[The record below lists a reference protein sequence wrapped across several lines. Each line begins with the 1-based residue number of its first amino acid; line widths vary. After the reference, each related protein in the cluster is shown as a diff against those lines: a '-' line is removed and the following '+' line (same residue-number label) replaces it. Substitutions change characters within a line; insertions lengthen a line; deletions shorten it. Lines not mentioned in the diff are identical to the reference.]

1 MPTFSLVTSFRGDH
15 WNLYAKDC
23 IESFIKHW
31 PKDTK
36 LYAYYNDWPE
46 RGLQS
51 YDSDR
56 VEFIDLMSVSKE
68 LCEFFKKFKDP
79 KDAPNWRTDVKRW
92 AYKVYTEYEFFVK
105 NPPKCDVGIWID
117 ADTVTYK
124 DIPKAKLEAWM
135 PKDKD
140 IAVLGREAVNYI
152 EAGFVMMQMTELN
165 KALFADLFGI
175 WDSGE
180 IYNYKEWHDAFVF
193 TRIMNLHQ
201 AHGLQVNN
209 LSPYCADLNAFEA
222 SPLVRYMYHN
232 KGLLKF
238 KQEQANQKEP
248 NTKVKTKKTEDS
260 NKKPIVVTPQDCM
273 PIEDIRMNI
282 LTNAKRMPT
291 AITKRCQ
298 WNDEEVAIVSAG
310 PSLKKSF
317 REIQQLQN
325 RGVRIVCVKHSHNT
339 LLENNIQPWACTILD
354 PRPFNEKSTHG
365 YVRKELLAEPHPRVM
380 YWVATMSNPDVVTHL
395 LDKKAKVVAWDAY
408 CNAIE
413 GWEFFKDRLLITGG
427 TCAGMRSMGLLHTL
441 GFRTMHL
448 YGFDSCIEGEPENKD
463 ELAEDGRKKWL
474 KVSVGEDNKPYW
486 TTGEL
491 LAQAQD
497 FEKLMQREEIDLDIH
512 VHGDGLV
519 KALWDDGLKD
529 KIEKTT
535 YKEIFDDIP

>member
-1 MPTFSLVTSFRGDH
+1 MSTFSLVTSFRGDH

-51 YDSDR
+51 YDKDR
-56 VEFIDLMSVSKE
+56 VEFIDLMSVSTE
-68 LCEFFKKFKDP
+68 LCGFFKNFKDP

-105 NPPKCDVGIWID
+105 NSPKCDVGIWID

-124 DIPKAKLEAWM
+124 DIPKAKLEEWV

-140 IAVLGREAVNYI
+140 ITVLGREAVNYI
-152 EAGFVMMQMTELN
+152 EAGFVAMQMTDLN
-165 KALFADLFGI
+165 KALFADLFGV

-209 LSPYCADLNAFEA
+209 LSPHCADLNAFEA

-232 KGLLKF
+232 KGMLKF
-238 KQEQANQKEP
+238 KQDQASQEAAP
-248 NTKVKTKKTEDS
+248 NTKVQYQQPKST
-260 NKKPIVVTPQDCM
+260 KKPIVVTPQDCM

-282 LTNAKRMPT
+282 LTNTKRMPLS
-291 AITKRCQ
+291 ITKRCQ
-298 WNDEEVAIVSAG
+298 WNNEEVAIVSAG

-317 REIQQLQN
+317 KELQQLQN

-365 YVRKELLAEPHPRVM
+365 FVRKELLANPHPRVM

-395 LDKKAKVVAWDAY
+395 VDKKAKVIAWDAY

-413 GWEFFKDRLLITGG
+413 GWDFFKNRLLITGG
-427 TCAGMRSMGLLHTL
+427 TCAGMRSIGLLHTL

-448 YGFDSCIEGEPENKD
+448 YGFDSCIDGEPKNKD

-474 KVSVGEDNKPYW
+474 KVSVGEDNKTYW

>member
-15 WNLYAKDC
+15 WNIYAKDC

-56 VEFIDLMSVSKE
+56 VEFIDLMSVSTE
-68 LCEFFKKFKDP
+68 LCEFFKKFKSP
-79 KDAPNWRTDVKRW
+79 EGTPNWRTDVKRW

-117 ADTVTYK
+117 ADTVTYN
-124 DIPKAKLEAWM
+124 DIPKAKLEEWM
-135 PKDKD
+135 PTDKD
-140 IAVLGREAVNYI
+140 ISVLGREAVNYI
-152 EAGFVMMQMTELN
+152 EAGFVAMRMTDLN
-165 KALFADLFGI
+165 KALFSDLFGV
-175 WDSGE
+175 WNSGE

-201 AHGLQVNN
+201 AHGLQVHN
-209 LSPYCADLNAFEA
+209 LSPHCADLNAFEA

-238 KQEQANQKEP
+238 KQEQAGQEP
-248 NTKVKTKKTEDS
+248 PQTKVKATKTEES
-260 NKKPIVVTPQDCM
+260 SKKPIVVTPQDCM

-298 WNDEEVAIVSAG
+298 WNNEEVAIVSAG

-413 GWEFFKDRLLITGG
+413 GWDFFKDRLLITGG
-427 TCAGMRSMGLLHTL
+427 TCAGMRSIGLLHTL

>member
-1 MPTFSLVTSFRGDH
+1 MSTFSLVTSFRGDH
-15 WNLYAKDC
+15 WNIYAKDC
-23 IESFIKHW
+23 IESFIQHW

-46 RGLQS
+46 RGLQT

-56 VEFIDLMSVSKE
+56 VEFIDLMSVSTE
-68 LCEFFKKFKDP
+68 LCEFFKKFKSP
-79 KDAPNWRTDVKRW
+79 KDTPNWRTDVKRW

-117 ADTVTYK
+117 ADTVTYN
-124 DIPKAKLEAWM
+124 DIPKAKLEEWM

-165 KALFADLFGI
+165 KALFADLFGV
-175 WDSGE
+175 WNSGE

-201 AHGLQVNN
+201 AHGLQINN
-209 LSPYCADLNAFEA
+209 LSPHCADLNAFEA

-238 KQEQANQKEP
+238 KQEQASQESP
-248 NTKVKTKKTEDS
+248 QTKVKATKTEES
-260 NKKPIVVTPQDCM
+260 SKKPIVVTPQDCM

-282 LTNAKRMPT
+282 LTNAKRLPIS
-291 AITKRCQ
+291 ITKRCQ

-413 GWEFFKDRLLITGG
+413 GWDFFKDRLLITGG
-427 TCAGMRSMGLLHTL
+427 TCAGMRSIGLLHTL

-497 FEKLMQREEIDLDIH
+497 FEKLMQREEIDLDIY

>member
-1 MPTFSLVTSFRGDH
+1 MSTFSLVTSFRGDH
-15 WNLYAKDC
+15 WNIYAKDC

-46 RGLQS
+46 RGLQT
-51 YDSDR
+51 YDSNR
-56 VEFIDLMSVSKE
+56 VEFIDLMSASTE
-68 LCEFFKKFKDP
+68 LCEFFKKFKSPEDT
-79 KDAPNWRTDVKRW
+79 PNWRTDVKRW
-92 AYKVYTEYEFFVK
+92 AYKVYTEYEFFAK
-105 NPPKCDVGIWID
+105 SPPKCDVGIWID
-117 ADTVTYK
+117 ADTVTYN
-124 DIPKAKLEAWM
+124 DIPKAKLEEWL

-152 EAGFVMMQMTELN
+152 EAGFVMMRMTDLN
-165 KALFADLFGI
+165 KALFADLFGV
-175 WDSGE
+175 WNSGE
-180 IYNYKEWHDAFVF
+180 IYNYREWHDAFVF

-201 AHGLQVNN
+201 AHGLQVEN
-209 LSPYCADLNAFEA
+209 LSPHCADLNAFEA

-232 KGLLKF
+232 KGMLKF
-238 KQEQANQKEP
+238 KEQQAGQEPP
-248 NTKVKTKKTEDS
+248 NTKVKARKTEDS

-282 LTNAKRMPT
+282 LTNAKRIPST
-291 AITKRCQ
+291 IKRCK

-310 PSLKKSF
+310 PSLKKNLEHI
-317 REIQQLQN
+317 RQLQN
-325 RGVRIVCVKHSHNT
+325 RNVRIVCVKHSHNT
-339 LLENNIQPWACTILD
+339 LLENNIQPWGCTILD

-365 YVRKELLAEPHPRVM
+365 FVRKELLAEPHPRVI
-380 YWVATMSNPDVVTHL
+380 YFVATMSNPDVVTHL

-413 GWEFFKDRLLITGG
+413 GWDAFKDKLLITGG
-427 TCAGMRSMGLLHTL
+427 TCAGMRSIGLLHTL

-448 YGFDSCIEGEPENKD
+448 YGFDSCIEGEPEDKD

-474 KVSVGEDNKPYW
+474 KVSVGEENKPYW

-497 FEKLMQREEIDLDIH
+497 FEKLMQREEVDLDIH

-519 KALWDDGLKD
+519 KALWDDGLKT

-535 YKEIFDDIP
+535 YKELFDDIP

>member
-1 MPTFSLVTSFRGDH
+1 MSTFSLVTSFRGDH
-15 WNLYAKDC
+15 WNIYAKDC

-31 PKDTK
+31 PEDTK

-51 YDSDR
+51 YDPKR
-56 VEFIDLMSVSKE
+56 VEFIDLMGASQE
-68 LCEFFKKFKDP
+68 LCEFFKKFKSPEDT
-79 KDAPNWRTDVKRW
+79 PNWRTDVKRW

-105 NPPKCDVGIWID
+105 NPPKSDVGIWID
-117 ADTVTYK
+117 ADTVTYN
-124 DIPKAKLEAWM
+124 DIPKAKLEEWL

-152 EAGFVMMQMTELN
+152 EAGFVMMRMTDLN
-165 KALFADLFGI
+165 KALFADLFGV
-175 WDSGE
+175 WNSGE
-180 IYNYKEWHDAFVF
+180 IYNYREWHDAFVF

-201 AHGLQVNN
+201 AHGLQVEN
-209 LSPYCADLNAFEA
+209 LSPHCADLNAFEA

-232 KGLLKF
+232 KGMLKF
-238 KQEQANQKEP
+238 KEQQAGQEPP
-248 NTKVKTKKTEDS
+248 NTKVKARKTEDS

-282 LTNAKRMPT
+282 LTNAKRIPST
-291 AITKRCQ
+291 IKRCK

-310 PSLKKSF
+310 PSLKKNLENI
-317 REIQQLQN
+317 RQLQN
-325 RGVRIVCVKHSHNT
+325 RNVRIVCVKHSHNT
-339 LLENNIQPWACTILD
+339 LLENNIQPWGCTILD

-365 YVRKELLAEPHPRVM
+365 FVRKELLAEPHPRVI
-380 YWVATMSNPDVVTHL
+380 YFVATMSNPDVVTHL

-413 GWEFFKDRLLITGG
+413 GWDAFKDKLLITGG
-427 TCAGMRSMGLLHTL
+427 TCAGMRSIGLLHTL

-497 FEKLMQREEIDLDIH
+497 FEKLMQREEVDLDIH

-519 KALWDDGLKD
+519 KALWDDGLKN

-535 YKEIFDDIP
+535 YKELFDDIP

>member
-56 VEFIDLMSVSKE
+56 VEFIDLMSVSPE
-68 LCEFFKKFKDP
+68 LCEFFKKFKSP
-79 KDAPNWRTDVKRW
+79 KDTPNWRTDVKRW
-92 AYKVYTEYEFFVK
+92 AYKVYTEYDFFVK
-105 NPPKCDVGIWID
+105 NSPKCDVGIWID
-117 ADTVTYK
+117 ADTVTYN
-124 DIPKAKLEAWM
+124 DIPKAKLEEWM
-135 PKDKD
+135 PTNKD
-140 IAVLGREAVNYI
+140 ISVLGREAVNYI
-152 EAGFVMMQMTELN
+152 EAGFVAMRMTDLN
-165 KALFADLFGI
+165 KALFSDLFGV
-175 WDSGE
+175 WNSGE

-201 AHGLQVNN
+201 AHGLQVHN
-209 LSPYCADLNAFEA
+209 LSPHCADLNAFEA

-238 KQEQANQKEP
+238 KQEQAGQEP
-248 NTKVKTKKTEDS
+248 PQTKVKATKTEES
-260 NKKPIVVTPQDCM
+260 SKKPIVVTPQDCM

-282 LTNAKRMPT
+282 LTNAKRLPIS
-291 AITKRCQ
+291 ITKRCQ

-413 GWEFFKDRLLITGG
+413 GWDFFKDRLLITGG
-427 TCAGMRSMGLLHTL
+427 TCAGMRSIGLLHTL

>member
-1 MPTFSLVTSFRGDH
+1 MSTFSLVTSFRGDH
-15 WNLYAKDC
+15 WNIYAKDC

-46 RGLQS
+46 RGLQT
-51 YDSDR
+51 YDSNR
-56 VEFIDLMSVSKE
+56 VEFIDLMSASTE
-68 LCEFFKKFKDP
+68 LCEFFKKFKSPEDT
-79 KDAPNWRTDVKRW
+79 PNWRTDVKRW
-92 AYKVYTEYEFFVK
+92 AYKVYTEYEFFAK
-105 NPPKCDVGIWID
+105 SPPKCDVGIWID
-117 ADTVTYK
+117 ADTVTYN
-124 DIPKAKLEAWM
+124 DIPKAKLEEWL

-152 EAGFVMMQMTELN
+152 EAGFVMMRMTDLN
-165 KALFADLFGI
+165 KALFADLFGV
-175 WDSGE
+175 WNSGE
-180 IYNYKEWHDAFVF
+180 IYNYREWHDAFVF

-201 AHGLQVNN
+201 AHGLQVEN
-209 LSPYCADLNAFEA
+209 LSPHCADLNAFEA

-232 KGLLKF
+232 KGMLKF
-238 KQEQANQKEP
+238 KEQQAGQEPP
-248 NTKVKTKKTEDS
+248 NTKVKARKTEDS

-282 LTNAKRMPT
+282 LTNAKRIPST
-291 AITKRCQ
+291 IKRCK

-310 PSLKKSF
+310 PSLKKNLEHI
-317 REIQQLQN
+317 RQLQN
-325 RGVRIVCVKHSHNT
+325 RNVRIVCVKHSHNT
-339 LLENNIQPWACTILD
+339 LLENNIQPWGCTILD

-365 YVRKELLAEPHPRVM
+365 FVRKELLAEPHPRVI
-380 YWVATMSNPDVVTHL
+380 YFVATMSNPDVVTHL

-413 GWEFFKDRLLITGG
+413 GWDAFKDKLLITGG
-427 TCAGMRSMGLLHTL
+427 TCAGMRSIGLLHTL

-474 KVSVGEDNKPYW
+474 KVSVGEENKPYW

-497 FEKLMQREEIDLDIH
+497 FEKLMQREEVDLDIH

-519 KALWDDGLKD
+519 KALWDDGLKT

-535 YKEIFDDIP
+535 YKELFDDIP

>member
-15 WNLYAKDC
+15 WNIYAKDC

-56 VEFIDLMSVSKE
+56 VEFIDLMSVSTE
-68 LCEFFKKFKDP
+68 LCEFFKKFKNP
-79 KDAPNWRTDVKRW
+79 KDTPNWRTDVKRW

-117 ADTVTYK
+117 ADTVTYN
-124 DIPKAKLEAWM
+124 DIPKAKLEEWM
-135 PKDKD
+135 PTDKD
-140 IAVLGREAVNYI
+140 ISVLGREAVNYI
-152 EAGFVMMQMTELN
+152 EAGFVAMRMTDLN
-165 KALFADLFGI
+165 KALFSDLFGV
-175 WDSGE
+175 WNSGE

-201 AHGLQVNN
+201 AHGLQVHN
-209 LSPYCADLNAFEA
+209 LSPHCADLNAFEA

-238 KQEQANQKEP
+238 KQEQASQESP
-248 NTKVKTKKTEDS
+248 QTKVKATKTEES
-260 NKKPIVVTPQDCM
+260 SKKPIVVTPQDCM

-282 LTNAKRMPT
+282 LTNAKRMP
-291 AITKRCQ
+291 ISIKKRCQ

-317 REIQQLQN
+317 RELQQLQN

-413 GWEFFKDRLLITGG
+413 GWDFFKDRLLITGG
-427 TCAGMRSMGLLHTL
+427 TCAGMRSIGLLHTL

>member
-1 MPTFSLVTSFRGDH
+1 MSTFSLVTSFRGDH
-15 WNLYAKDC
+15 WNIYAKDC

-46 RGLQS
+46 RGLQT
-51 YDSDR
+51 YDSNR
-56 VEFIDLMSVSKE
+56 VEFIDLMSASTE
-68 LCEFFKKFKDP
+68 LCEFFKKFKSPEDT
-79 KDAPNWRTDVKRW
+79 PNWRTDVKRW
-92 AYKVYTEYEFFVK
+92 AYKVYTEYEFFAK
-105 NPPKCDVGIWID
+105 SPPKCDVGIWID
-117 ADTVTYK
+117 ADTVTYN
-124 DIPKAKLEAWM
+124 DIPKAKLEEWL

-152 EAGFVMMQMTELN
+152 EAGFVMMRMTDLN
-165 KALFADLFGI
+165 KALFADLFGV
-175 WDSGE
+175 WNSGE
-180 IYNYKEWHDAFVF
+180 IYNYREWHDAFVF

-201 AHGLQVNN
+201 AHGLQVEN
-209 LSPYCADLNAFEA
+209 LSPHCADLNAFEA

-232 KGLLKF
+232 KGMLKF
-238 KQEQANQKEP
+238 KEQQAGQEPP
-248 NTKVKTKKTEDS
+248 NTKVKARKTEDS

-282 LTNAKRMPT
+282 LTNAKRIPST
-291 AITKRCQ
+291 IKRCK

-310 PSLKKSF
+310 PSLKKNLEHI
-317 REIQQLQN
+317 RQLQN
-325 RGVRIVCVKHSHNT
+325 RNVRIVCVKHSHNT
-339 LLENNIQPWACTILD
+339 LLENNIQPWGCTILD

-365 YVRKELLAEPHPRVM
+365 FVRKELLAEPHPRVI
-380 YWVATMSNPDVVTHL
+380 YFVATMSNPDVVTHL

-413 GWEFFKDRLLITGG
+413 GWDAFKDKLLITGG
-427 TCAGMRSMGLLHTL
+427 TCAGMRSIGLLHTL

-448 YGFDSCIEGEPENKD
+448 YGFDSCIEGEPEDKD

-474 KVSVGEDNKPYW
+474 KVSVGEENKPYW

-497 FEKLMQREEIDLDIH
+497 FEKLMQREEVDLDIH

-519 KALWDDGLKD
+519 KALWDDGLKN

-535 YKEIFDDIP
+535 YKELFDDIP

>member
-15 WNLYAKDC
+15 WNIYAKDC

-56 VEFIDLMSVSKE
+56 VEFIDLMSVSTE
-68 LCEFFKKFKDP
+68 LCEFFKKFKSP
-79 KDAPNWRTDVKRW
+79 KDTPNWRTDVKRW

-117 ADTVTYK
+117 ADTVTYN
-124 DIPKAKLEAWM
+124 DIPKAKLEEWM
-135 PKDKD
+135 PTDKD
-140 IAVLGREAVNYI
+140 ISVLGREAVNYI
-152 EAGFVMMQMTELN
+152 EAGFVAMRMTDLN
-165 KALFADLFGI
+165 KALFSDLFGV
-175 WDSGE
+175 WNSGE

-201 AHGLQVNN
+201 AHGLQVHN
-209 LSPYCADLNAFEA
+209 LSPHCADLNAFEA

-238 KQEQANQKEP
+238 KQEQAGQEP
-248 NTKVKTKKTEDS
+248 PQTKVKATKTEES
-260 NKKPIVVTPQDCM
+260 SKKPIVVTPQDCM

-298 WNDEEVAIVSAG
+298 WNNEEVAIVSAG

-413 GWEFFKDRLLITGG
+413 GWDFFKDRLLITGG
-427 TCAGMRSMGLLHTL
+427 TCAGMRSIGLLHTL

-448 YGFDSCIEGEPENKD
+448 YGFDSCIEGEPKNKD

>member
-1 MPTFSLVTSFRGDH
+1 MR
-15 WNLYAKDC
+15 
-23 IESFIKHW
+23 
-31 PKDTK
+31 
-36 LYAYYNDWPE
+36 
-46 RGLQS
+46 
-51 YDSDR
+51 
-56 VEFIDLMSVSKE
+56 M
-68 LCEFFKKFKDP
+68 
-79 KDAPNWRTDVKRW
+79 TD
-92 AYKVYTEYEFFVK
+92 
-105 NPPKCDVGIWID
+105 
-117 ADTVTYK
+117 
-124 DIPKAKLEAWM
+124 
-135 PKDKD
+135 
-140 IAVLGREAVNYI
+140 
-152 EAGFVMMQMTELN
+152 LN
-165 KALFADLFGI
+165 KALFSDLFGV
-175 WDSGE
+175 WNSGE

-201 AHGLQVNN
+201 AHGLQVHN
-209 LSPYCADLNAFEA
+209 LSPHCADLNAFEA

-238 KQEQANQKEP
+238 KQEQAGQEP
-248 NTKVKTKKTEDS
+248 PQTKVKATKTEES
-260 NKKPIVVTPQDCM
+260 SKKPIVVTPQDCM

-282 LTNAKRMPT
+282 LTNAKRMPIS
-291 AITKRCQ
+291 ITKRCQ

-413 GWEFFKDRLLITGG
+413 GWDFFKDRLLITGG
-427 TCAGMRSMGLLHTL
+427 TCAGMRSIGLLHTL

>member
-15 WNLYAKDC
+15 WNIYAKDC

-36 LYAYYNDWPE
+36 LYAYYNDWRE

-56 VEFIDLMSVSKE
+56 VEFIDLMSVSTE
-68 LCEFFKKFKDP
+68 LCEFFKKFKSPEDT
-79 KDAPNWRTDVKRW
+79 PNWRTDVKRW

-117 ADTVTYK
+117 ADTVTYN
-124 DIPKAKLEAWM
+124 DIPKAKLEEWL

-152 EAGFVMMQMTELN
+152 EAGFVMMRMTDLN
-165 KALFADLFGI
+165 KALFADLFGV
-175 WDSGE
+175 WNSGE
-180 IYNYKEWHDAFVF
+180 IYNYREWHDAFVF

-201 AHGLQVNN
+201 AHGLQVEN
-209 LSPYCADLNAFEA
+209 LSPHCADLNAFEA

-232 KGLLKF
+232 KGMLKF
-238 KQEQANQKEP
+238 KEQQAGQEPP
-248 NTKVKTKKTEDS
+248 NTKVKARKTEDS

-282 LTNAKRMPT
+282 LTNAKRIPST
-291 AITKRCQ
+291 IKRCK

-310 PSLKKSF
+310 PSLKKNLEHI
-317 REIQQLQN
+317 RQLQN
-325 RGVRIVCVKHSHNT
+325 RNVRIVCVKHSHNT
-339 LLENNIQPWACTILD
+339 LLENNIQPWGCTILD

-365 YVRKELLAEPHPRVM
+365 FVRKELLAEPHPRVI
-380 YWVATMSNPDVVTHL
+380 YFVATMSNPDVVTHL

-413 GWEFFKDRLLITGG
+413 GWDVFKDKLLITGG
-427 TCAGMRSMGLLHTL
+427 TCAGMRSIGLLHTL

-474 KVSVGEDNKPYW
+474 KVSVGEENKPYW

-497 FEKLMQREEIDLDIH
+497 FEKLMQREEVDLDIH

-519 KALWDDGLKD
+519 KALWDDGLKT

-535 YKEIFDDIP
+535 YKELFDDIP

>member
-1 MPTFSLVTSFRGDH
+1 M
-15 WNLYAKDC
+15 
-23 IESFIKHW
+23 
-31 PKDTK
+31 
-36 LYAYYNDWPE
+36 
-46 RGLQS
+46 
-51 YDSDR
+51 
-56 VEFIDLMSVSKE
+56 
-68 LCEFFKKFKDP
+68 CEFFKKFKSPEDT
-79 KDAPNWRTDVKRW
+79 PNWRTDVKRW

-117 ADTVTYK
+117 ADTVTYN
-124 DIPKAKLEAWM
+124 DIPKAKLEEWL

-152 EAGFVMMQMTELN
+152 EAGFVMMRMTDLN
-165 KALFADLFGI
+165 KALFADLFGV
-175 WDSGE
+175 WNSGE
-180 IYNYKEWHDAFVF
+180 IYNYREWHDAFVF

-201 AHGLQVNN
+201 AHGLQVEN
-209 LSPYCADLNAFEA
+209 LSPHCADLNAFEA

-232 KGLLKF
+232 KGMLKF
-238 KQEQANQKEP
+238 KEQQAGQEPP
-248 NTKVKTKKTEDS
+248 NTKVKARKTEDS

-282 LTNAKRMPT
+282 LTNAKRIPST
-291 AITKRCQ
+291 IKRCK

-310 PSLKKSF
+310 PSLKKNLENI
-317 REIQQLQN
+317 RQLQN
-325 RGVRIVCVKHSHNT
+325 RNVRIVCVKHSHNT
-339 LLENNIQPWACTILD
+339 LLENNIQPWGCTILD

-365 YVRKELLAEPHPRVM
+365 FVRKELLAEPHPRVI
-380 YWVATMSNPDVVTHL
+380 YFVATMSNPDVVTHL

-413 GWEFFKDRLLITGG
+413 GWDAFKDKLLITGG
-427 TCAGMRSMGLLHTL
+427 TCAGMRSIGLLHTL

-497 FEKLMQREEIDLDIH
+497 FEKLMQREEVDLDIH

-519 KALWDDGLKD
+519 KALWDDGLKN

-535 YKEIFDDIP
+535 YKELFDDIP